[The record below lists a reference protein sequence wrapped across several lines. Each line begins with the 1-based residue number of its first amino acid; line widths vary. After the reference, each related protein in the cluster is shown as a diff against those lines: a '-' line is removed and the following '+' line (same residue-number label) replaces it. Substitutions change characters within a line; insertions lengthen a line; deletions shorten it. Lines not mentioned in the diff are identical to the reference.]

1 MIKKS
6 FIKIIAYILV
16 IIGLFYNLVSAN
28 QDTDI
33 KQINKIDAFILCKN
47 YSTLATLSNLISK
60 KIIRKEDI
68 KEG

>member
-16 IIGLFYNLVSAN
+16 ITGLFYNLVSAN

-33 KQINKIDAFILCKN
+33 KTNK
-47 YSTLATLSNLISK
+47 
-60 KIIRKEDI
+60 
-68 KEG
+68 